1 MARACRFT
9 APYGSRGIHHDG
21 KPFIEIHRALNKHGT
36 GSSRPVDV
44 DDVSREILSLLCGT
58 RKSKSSLAGLGAMP
72 SWWPFKSKKK
82 QLDRDP
88 RRMAQA
94 IMFIP
99 GAKGMSSR
107 GELVTMRGA
116 RRKRRR
122 R

>member
-1 MARACRFT
+1 MATCPTSLYRRTSHVVRAASFHSTLARNI
-9 APYGSRGIHHDG
+9 ARDA
-21 KPFIEIHRALNKHGT
+21 ERAVRSGNCAAGRKMLLAAMRIVRRDVKLKKH
-36 GSSRPVDV
+36 
-44 DDVSREILSLLCGT
+44 
-58 RKSKSSLAGLGAMP
+58 GLGAMP

-88 RRMAQA
+88 RRMAQT

>member
-1 MARACRFT
+1 M
-9 APYGSRGIHHDG
+9 PYIIAKKDG
-21 KPFIEIHRALNKHGT
+21 KRFGGTFVLTKTEVNRLKSDGHCYVIVNTTTRRASKI
-36 GSSRPVDV
+36 GSTCRSGR
-44 DDVSREILSLLCGT
+44 
-58 RKSKSSLAGLGAMP
+58 ANLGAMP
-72 SWWPFKSKKK
+72 SWWPFKAKKK

-88 RRMAQA
+88 RRMAQT
-94 IMFIP
+94 IMFVP